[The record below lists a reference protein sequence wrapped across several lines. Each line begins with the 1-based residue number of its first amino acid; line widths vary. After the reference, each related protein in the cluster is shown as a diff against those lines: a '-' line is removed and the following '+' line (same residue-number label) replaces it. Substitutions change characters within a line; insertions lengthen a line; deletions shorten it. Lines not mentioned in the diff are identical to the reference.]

1 MPAMAAPRLLVI
13 NGFYPT
19 PDVDSGSVSIS
30 NFMRMAM
37 KLGFDVSHMVP
48 RDFTPSAAARARLE
62 GMGVRVVGAP
72 QHRSAEAFLETH
84 GSRFAVVVL
93 SIYYVAGPIYAL
105 VRARCPQAHVI
116 FNAVDMHHIR
126 HEREAKVTGSADAA
140 RRAEEARGIELAL
153 VRQCD
158 ATIVVS
164 ETERDR
170 LRALIPGARVF
181 HIPLIRDIPGR
192 KNGYAERSDIA
203 FVGHYRHP
211 PNPDAVLAF
220 AALMWPRIHAA
231 LPEVRFKMIGDG
243 WPPEHP
249 PPAGEG
255 IDVVG
260 HVPDMTATLEGL
272 RLTVAPLRFGAGAKG
287 KIVTS
292 LAHGVPCVATPIG
305 AEGMGFTDG
314 EDILISSNPAEFA
327 DKVAALYSDE
337 ALWTRLSDAGMA
349 FVKRNHSFEHGLE
362 LVRAMLNRIGVKLA
376 A

>member
-1 MPAMAAPRLLVI
+1 MAAPRMLII

-19 PDVDSGSVSIS
+19 PDVDSGSISIT

-37 KLGFDVSHMVP
+37 KLGFDVAHMVP
-48 RDFTPSAAARARLE
+48 RDFTPAAAARVQLE

-72 QHRSAEAFLETH
+72 QHRSPEAFLETH

-93 SIYYVAGPIYAL
+93 SIYYVAGPMYAL
-105 VRARCPQAHVI
+105 VRARCPNARVI

-140 RRAEEARGIELAL
+140 RRAEQARGMELAL

-158 ATIVVS
+158 GTIVVS

-170 LRALIPGARVF
+170 LLALIPGARVF
-181 HIPLIRDIPGR
+181 YIPLIRDIPGR
-192 KNGYAERSDIA
+192 INGYRERADVA

-220 AALMWPRIHAA
+220 AALIWPHIHSA
-231 LPEVRFKMIGDG
+231 LPDARFKMIGDG
-243 WPPEHP
+243 WPPDHP
-249 PPAGEG
+249 PPAGEA
-255 IDVVG
+255 IDIVG
-260 HVPDMTATLEGL
+260 HVADMTASLEGL

-314 EDILISSNPAEFA
+314 VDILISSSPADFA
-327 DKVAALYSDE
+327 AKVVALYRDE
-337 ALWTRLSDAGMA
+337 ALWTRMSDAGIA
-349 FVKRNHSFEHGLE
+349 FVKRNHSFEHGVA
-362 LVRAMLNRIGVKLA
+362 LVRSMLDLIGVRLA